1 MQVKF
6 VDSIERIGRERW
18 NQVAGTNYPFTRY
31 EFLHALEVSG
41 ATDRESGWQP
51 HHLVVYESNSDQPIA
66 LMPLYL
72 KYHSYGEYVFDWSW
86 ADAYAQ
92 HNVEYYPKFV
102 NAIPFTPAT
111 GPRLCIKAG
120 TDEDNVYSTV
130 ATSLIQQAESL
141 NVSSIHILFPRHQQ
155 SVIGGKNLD

>member
-6 VDSIERIGRERW
+6 FDSIERIGREQW

-102 NAIPFTPAT
+102 NAILT
-111 GPRLCIKAG
+111 RLVKSVDWG
-120 TDEDNVYSTV
+120 HPENDVFMDTQVK
-130 ATSLIQQAESL
+130 
-141 NVSSIHILFPRHQQ
+141 RH
-155 SVIGGKNLD
+155 SV